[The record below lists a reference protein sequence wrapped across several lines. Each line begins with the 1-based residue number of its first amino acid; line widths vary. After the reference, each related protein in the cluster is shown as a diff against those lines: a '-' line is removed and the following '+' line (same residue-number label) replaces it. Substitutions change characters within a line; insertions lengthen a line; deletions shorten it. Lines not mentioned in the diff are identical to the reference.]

1 MANKLMTDKE
11 RKESFEEN
19 ERIKGLSDSER
30 EADIKSIKK
39 IREKR
44 HQEPIKKR

>member
-39 IREKR
+39 IERR
-44 HQEPIKKR
+44 DIKSQ